1 MLADRFPICEPA
13 RQKRSVK
20 LRDAAAKILPYESGR
35 PKCVVW
41 LRAVAAKIPS
51 VREREAQVSRQGRED
66 PAVREAARLQ
76 REEDFQNVRERE
88 AARKRAYRQADP
100 HAVRAREASAKR
112 IRRAQ
117 PQGADMGFKQDFL
130 DVTFGHSCSVCDR
143 LWFSNSLVTI
153 CSIKNDQA
161 RTNAI
166 AVLLREYIY
175 THSVSHVFLD
185 DVVGELSLKSHGFTD
200 DFPSGALPA
209 HHHSPRAYAVFFF
222 FFKKG
227 TAKQGLFDWV
237 LKSKARDYFLNYG
250 VHSHHHCSFLLET
263 SEFSGDIHII
273 LLQDAKASTVS
284 RNLCHNGHVRVF
296 HICKPKRV
304 KRTSYLVKNA
314 VFAQST
320 ANMHERV
327 SCPGNYQGLRC

>member
-35 PKCVVW
+35 PKRVVW

-209 HHHSPRAYAVFFF
+209 HHHSPRGYAVFFF
-222 FFKKG
+222 FF
-227 TAKQGLFDWV
+227 
-237 LKSKARDYFLNYG
+237 
-250 VHSHHHCSFLLET
+250 
-263 SEFSGDIHII
+263 
-273 LLQDAKASTVS
+273 
-284 RNLCHNGHVRVF
+284 
-296 HICKPKRV
+296 
-304 KRTSYLVKNA
+304 
-314 VFAQST
+314 
-320 ANMHERV
+320 
-327 SCPGNYQGLRC
+327 